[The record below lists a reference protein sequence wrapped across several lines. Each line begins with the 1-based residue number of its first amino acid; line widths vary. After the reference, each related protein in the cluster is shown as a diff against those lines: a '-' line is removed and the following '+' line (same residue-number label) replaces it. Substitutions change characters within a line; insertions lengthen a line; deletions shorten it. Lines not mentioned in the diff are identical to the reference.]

1 MMENSQALS
10 TCNIQTETHF
20 YNGCFIF
27 NKNITKKK
35 KKGLTIGT
43 CRDVLVFDVELHEPW
58 NAVDEREED
67 DRHDVDQHG
76 FPAAGAV
83 AHEGRQRPKIIVVKE
98 NKLLLEFFLS

>member
-1 MMENSQALS
+1 MHMNYSNRNTFLKWLLHLQQEHHQ
-10 TCNIQTETHF
+10 EEE
-20 YNGCFIF
+20 
-27 NKNITKKK
+27 
-35 KKGLTIGT
+35 LTIGA

-83 AHEGRQRPKIIVVKE
+83 AHESRQRSKIIVVKE